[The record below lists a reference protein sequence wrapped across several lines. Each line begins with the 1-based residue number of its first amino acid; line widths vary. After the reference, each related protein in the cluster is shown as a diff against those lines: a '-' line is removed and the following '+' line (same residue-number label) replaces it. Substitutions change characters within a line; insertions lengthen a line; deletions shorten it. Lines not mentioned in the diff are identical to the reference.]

1 VPRLTLWNPT
11 KGNDYNFADRISA
24 ENLHIG
30 GVGVLV
36 HRYIGSG
43 TDGEVKEI
51 QDVLFLENR
60 DRKYDDNLIELR
72 GHYTPEDVEYD
83 LSQFGIFLSN
93 DTIRFT
99 FHYNEM
105 VNMLGRKLISGDV
118 IEMPNQRDTVADG
131 TAINA
136 YYVVQDA
143 LYAAPGYSN
152 TWRPHLWKVRAKQMP
167 SSSEYSGII
176 DKASTGDTAGGE
188 GDGTGLMAPGYSEN
202 VTADGQ
208 PGFGCNHA
216 IKDALDRYCAIL
228 NITDQNVA
236 EAAENVFYDPK
247 FFESAHLWVT
257 MSAEGHPLLEYWASG
272 DGLPPNGQPL
282 AGIGIAFPP
291 NMKDGEYYLRV
302 DFTPDRLFQKQGN
315 VFRKIED
322 DLRRWWT
329 PTNVQ
334 LDGYI
339 NNVSMTKL
347 DDGTVIREKSPISKA
362 VSAKTDL
369 YAADKVERTKAQE
382 KHNRLAKKL
391 DGAK

>member
-1 VPRLTLWNPT
+1 VPRLTLWNPN
-11 KGNDYNFADRISA
+11 KGKDYSFADRVSA

-30 GVGVLV
+30 GVGLLV
-36 HRYIGSG
+36 HKYLGSG
-43 TDGEVKEI
+43 DGTDINAI

-60 DRKYDDNLIELR
+60 DRKYDDTLYELR
-72 GHYTPEDVEYD
+72 AHYTPEDVEYD

-105 VNMLGRKLISGDV
+105 MHLMGRKLISGDV
-118 IEMPNQRDTVADG
+118 IEMPNQRDTTSDG

-143 LYAAPGYSN
+143 LYAAPGYSV

-167 SSSEYSGII
+167 ASSEYQDII

-188 GDGTGLMAPGYSEN
+188 GDGTGLMPPGYGDN
-202 VTADGQ
+202 VTGDGDI
-208 PGFGCNHA
+208 GFGCDHA
-216 IKDALDRYCAIL
+216 ITDALDRYCEIL
-228 NITDQNVA
+228 GITDQNVA

-247 FFESAHLWVT
+247 FLDTAHLWVT
-257 MSAEGHPLLEYWASG
+257 MSEEGHPLIEYWVGG
-272 DGLPPNGQPL
+272 DGIPPNGQPL

-291 NMKDGEYYLRV
+291 DMKDGEYYLRV
-302 DFTPDRLFQKQGN
+302 DYTPDRLFQKQGN
-315 VFRKIED
+315 FFKKIED

-329 PTNVQ
+329 PSNVR

-339 NNVSMTKL
+339 NNNNISTL
-347 DDGTVIREKSPISKA
+347 DDGSTIREKQAISKA
-362 VSAKTDL
+362 VSAKTDM
-369 YAADKVERTKAQE
+369 YAADKILKTEEAAKQSA
-382 KHNRLAKKL
+382 LAKRL